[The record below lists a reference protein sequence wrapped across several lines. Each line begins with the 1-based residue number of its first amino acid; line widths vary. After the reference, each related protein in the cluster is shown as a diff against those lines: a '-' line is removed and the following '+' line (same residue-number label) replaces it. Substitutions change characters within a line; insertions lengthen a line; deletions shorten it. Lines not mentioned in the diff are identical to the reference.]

1 MQAPSD
7 NVVIYGHHM
16 NDGSMFAHLEKFKSK
31 DFWEEHKIITFN
43 TLTEKNE
50 YEILAVFKTVVYTD
64 SPDSFKYYH
73 FTNAD
78 TPEEFTAF
86 VDQCKE
92 LSLYDTRV
100 SAEYGDK
107 LTADVG
113 DSITL
118 DALLNRDD
126 VAVTYQWQR
135 KQNFAVDTALALY
148 NYEEDEPTWYDFVW
162 EDSTEAKTLADS
174 PDFVWQGCEMYY
186 AIVDALDDIGADSS
200 DVQVAWHTPNFVLDG
215 YTITAANT
223 KDGTVEVYASNGEST
238 YTAHLNDD
246 GKWEFSDE
254 STEKIPEIVEVDW
267 SEYFNG
273 LNGTA
278 VIYDASN
285 KKYTIYNRDLAIT
298 RSSPCSTFKIISS
311 LIALENGIIET
322 ENSTKTWSGE
332 IFWNEDWNKDIDF
345 QEAFRTSCVWYFR
358 QVIDDIGEDLMQKE
372 LDKLQYGNCDIS
384 DWEGRLNTN
393 NSNRAL
399 TGFWIESS
407 LMISPKEQ
415 VEVMEHIFGKES
427 NYSEETQNTLK
438 QVMLLSEVDS
448 TDISIYGKTGMGK
461 VDGIVVDAWFTGVA
475 ESKTGDVYFCVRL
488 GRTDGMNVSS
498 TLAKEIAIDLVQ
510 ITLQ

>member
-1 MQAPSD
+1 M
-7 NVVIYGHHM
+7 I
-16 NDGSMFAHLEKFKSK
+16 
-31 DFWEEHKIITFN
+31 
-43 TLTEKNE
+43 
-50 YEILAVFKTVVYTD
+50 
-64 SPDSFKYYH
+64 
-73 FTNAD
+73 
-78 TPEEFTAF
+78 FTA
-86 VDQCKE
+86 CIC
-92 LSLYDTRV
+92 
-100 SAEYGDK
+100 AII
-107 LTADVG
+107 LT
-113 DSITL
+113 
-118 DALLNRDD
+118 
-126 VAVTYQWQR
+126 
-135 KQNFAVDTALALY
+135 
-148 NYEEDEPTWYDFVW
+148 
-162 EDSTEAKTLADS
+162 
-174 PDFVWQGCEMYY
+174 GCGSKY
-186 AIVDALDDIGADSS
+186 
-200 DVQVAWHTPNFVLDG
+200 
-215 YTITAANT
+215 
-223 KDGTVEVYASNGEST
+223 TVEEKSLVENQKENQETLENGVNRTSMEKSM
-238 YTAHLNDD
+238 
-246 GKWEFSDE
+246 EFSDE

-438 QVMLLSEVDS
+438 QVMLLSEVNS
-448 TDISIYGKTGMGK
+448 FNFAS
-461 VDGIVVDAWFTGVA
+461 
-475 ESKTGDVYFCVRL
+475 L
-488 GRTDGMNVSS
+488 
-498 TLAKEIAIDLVQ
+498 
-510 ITLQ
+510 

>member
-1 MQAPSD
+1 MC
-7 NVVIYGHHM
+7 NY
-16 NDGSMFAHLEKFKSK
+16 
-31 DFWEEHKIITFN
+31 FN
-43 TLTEKNE
+43 WL
-50 YEILAVFKTVVYTD
+50 
-64 SPDSFKYYH
+64 
-73 FTNAD
+73 
-78 TPEEFTAF
+78 
-86 VDQCKE
+86 
-92 LSLYDTRV
+92 
-100 SAEYGDK
+100 
-107 LTADVG
+107 
-113 DSITL
+113 
-118 DALLNRDD
+118 
-126 VAVTYQWQR
+126 
-135 KQNFAVDTALALY
+135 
-148 NYEEDEPTWYDFVW
+148 WY
-162 EDSTEAKTLADS
+162 
-174 PDFVWQGCEMYY
+174 
-186 AIVDALDDIGADSS
+186 
-200 DVQVAWHTPNFVLDG
+200 
-215 YTITAANT
+215 
-223 KDGTVEVYASNGEST
+223 TVEEKSLVENQKENQETLENGVNRTSMEKSM
-238 YTAHLNDD
+238 
-246 GKWEFSDE
+246 EFSDE